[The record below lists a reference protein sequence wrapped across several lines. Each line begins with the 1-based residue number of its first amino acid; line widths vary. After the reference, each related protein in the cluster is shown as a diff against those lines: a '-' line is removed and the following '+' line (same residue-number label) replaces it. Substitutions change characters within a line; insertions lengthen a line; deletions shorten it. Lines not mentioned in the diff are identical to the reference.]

1 MVQTVGDATIAMD
14 KGQPEQGETKAV
26 GPTYRNIAAKEDWPT
41 LPGATT
47 LFESFERSVK
57 NNPDAKCLGW
67 RPITNGKAGDFEF
80 MNYKQTHG
88 AHWLPAETGCF
99 SRLQRLATE
108 RIGSRGWS

>member
-14 KGQPEQGETKAV
+14 KGRPEQGETKAV

-67 RPITNGKAGDFEF
+67 RPITNGKAGDFKF

-88 AHWLPAETGCF
+88 EQWQQRKEAPG
-99 SRLQRLATE
+99 RLQK
-108 RIGSRGWS
+108 IVQG